1 MALLE
6 RESPLRG
13 AADYLADAVA
23 GHGRMVFVAGEAG
36 VGKTVFV
43 ECVVSAADGSV
54 ALAQGAC
61 DGSATPAPLGP
72 LREMLPDLPADVWP
86 EGVERHEV
94 FARLTEALRDPRQP
108 FLLVIEDAHWADDA
122 TLDLIRH
129 LARRVHRL
137 RALVLVTYRSE
148 ETTGQHP
155 LRLVLG
161 DVASAVGI
169 RRIDLAPLT
178 ADAVRRLVGATG
190 TVDADELYEE
200 TGGNPFYVTEVI
212 AAGGSA
218 VPRSVR
224 DAVLSRTARLS
235 AAARESLDV
244 VALAGPRAE
253 LSVVTAVAP
262 GSEAALDEALGAGVL
277 QLQGDVLMFRHELAR
292 LTIVEEVP
300 QLRRIGLHRRILDAL
315 LADSV
320 ADPARRAHHAE
331 AAGLSEE
338 TARHAL
344 AAAGRAAALGSHK
357 QAVQQFQ
364 RVLRH
369 SEGAPADHRARLL
382 AALGY
387 ESYVTGRIDDALAA
401 RHEALAIWRELG
413 DVDEEGD
420 TLRWLSRLSWF
431 AGANQDANRYADEAC
446 RTLAGRGTH
455 DEAMAYSNRAQMCML
470 AGDLVGTREWAGRAL
485 RLLEPMSSDT
495 KVEDVRV
502 HALNNLGTVELESG
516 DAALGERLLQE
527 SLDRAVAADLHE
539 HAARAFTN
547 FGSLAVRQHRHAD
560 ARRHLVAGLDYC
572 LERDLDAWDHYMRGW
587 YATNLLYE
595 GLHDEAIAQAEQVL
609 RNPRAA
615 TVSRIGPLCVIAR
628 ARAWTGHG
636 DWRPRLAE
644 ARELAAG
651 TGEIQRVSVVAE
663 AACEI
668 GWIVDDPN
676 DVVRTATAAWD
687 LARDDGSDW
696 TRGQIATWLPAELT
710 AHPELLA
717 PLAPPYLA
725 EVRRSGRRR
734 PGSGT
739 GSVPRSRRPWRRP
752 VAARARDWPSPRSP
766 STTSAPRPRRPRT
779 GDLAASGWAPPRSR
793 RSDTRAHPDGLTRRE
808 AEVLELLREG
818 LADAAIAERLVLSRR
833 TVEHHVASILGK
845 LGVSSRRAIP

>member
-23 GHGRMVFVAGEAG
+23 GHGRLVFVAGEAG

-178 ADAVRRLVGATG
+178 LDAVRRLVGATG
-190 TVDADELYEE
+190 TVDAEELYQE

-315 LADSV
+315 LADPV

-357 QAVQQFQ
+357 QAVQQFE

-401 RHEALAIWRELG
+401 R
-413 DVDEEGD
+413 
-420 TLRWLSRLSWF
+420 
-431 AGANQDANRYADEAC
+431 Q
-446 RTLAGRGTH
+446 RG
-455 DEAMAYSNRAQMCML
+455 
-470 AGDLVGTREWAGRAL
+470 AGDLARAGRRRRGGGHPAL
-485 RLLEPMSSDT
+485 
-495 KVEDVRV
+495 
-502 HALNNLGTVELESG
+502 
-516 DAALGERLLQE
+516 
-527 SLDRAVAADLHE
+527 AVAAEL
-539 HAARAFTN
+539 
-547 FGSLAVRQHRHAD
+547 VRGGQP
-560 ARRHLVAGLDYC
+560 G
-572 LERDLDAWDHYMRGW
+572 
-587 YATNLLYE
+587 
-595 GLHDEAIAQAEQVL
+595 
-609 RNPRAA
+609 
-615 TVSRIGPLCVIAR
+615 
-628 ARAWTGHG
+628 
-636 DWRPRLAE
+636 
-644 ARELAAG
+644 RE
-651 TGEIQRVSVVAE
+651 
-663 AACEI
+663 
-668 GWIVDDPN
+668 P
-676 DVVRTATAAWD
+676 
-687 LARDDGSDW
+687 
-696 TRGQIATWLPAELT
+696 
-710 AHPELLA
+710 
-717 PLAPPYLA
+717 
-725 EVRRSGRRR
+725 VRRRGLPHPGGPRHPRRGDGLQQPRPDVHARRR
-734 PGSGT
+734 PGGHA
-739 GSVPRSRRPWRRP
+739 GVGRPGAT
-752 VAARARDWPSPRSP
+752 AARARCRPTRRSR
-766 STTSAPRPRRPRT
+766 TSAC
-779 GDLAASGWAPPRSR
+779 
-793 RSDTRAHPDGLTRRE
+793 TR
-808 AEVLELLREG
+808 
-818 LADAAIAERLVLSRR
+818 
-833 TVEHHVASILGK
+833 
-845 LGVSSRRAIP
+845 